1 MSTSITCRDSNSQM
15 LLPGNVR
22 CGAFALITIR
32 LCYWHG
38 IKGLTLEMALMTNI
52 KRVCVKDV
60 MKTEYGSID
69 GGATIKEA
77 LHEMNR
83 LKTTVLVVNK
93 RSEHDEYGLLLVS
106 DIAEQVLAKDRAPD
120 RVNVYEIMTKPAI
133 SVDPDMDIRYCS
145 RLMSSLKLTRILV
158 VKDNVL
164 IGRISPRA
172 LVLDGL
178 ATIEAD
184 D

>member
-1 MSTSITCRDSNSQM
+1 
-15 LLPGNVR
+15 
-22 CGAFALITIR
+22 
-32 LCYWHG
+32 
-38 IKGLTLEMALMTNI
+38 MTNI
-52 KRVCVKDV
+52 KHICVKDV
-60 MKTEYGSID
+60 MKTDYGTID

-77 LHEMNR
+77 LNEMNR
-83 LKTTVLVVNK
+83 LKTTVLIVNK
-93 RSEHDEYGLLLVS
+93 RSEDDEYGLLLVS
-106 DIAEQVLAKDRAPD
+106 DIAEQVLAKDRAPS

-133 SVDPDMDIRYCS
+133 SVGPDMDIRYCS

-158 VKDNVL
+158 VKDNAL
-164 IGRISPRA
+164 LGRVSPRA